1 MLPMHRSHGR
11 QYCLGYCS
19 DMITE
24 VASNIGHP
32 GLYCRRTVIKS
43 WGPVVC
49 PTYYEHSPQLL
60 SLENRTKKIPSC
72 LILHLHLYLIYI
84 YLATKNLSDNPAAGT
99 PASWLGFNISHI
111 WEPGFIRP
119 REKMF
124 LVPIRFILGGLLY
137 FLIICSCKCWNRQKL
152 PVICNKRG
160 CKKRRKTRKFSARLN
175 NVNNISQK

>member
-1 MLPMHRSHGR
+1 MLPMHRSHGH

-43 WGPVVC
+43 WGPMVS
-49 PTYYEHSPQLL
+49 PAYYEHSPQLL
-60 SLENRTKKIPSC
+60 SFENTTKKIPAVWFSTYIC
-72 LILHLHLYLIYI
+72 TWYIFTWQLKILVTTLL
-84 YLATKNLSDNPAAGT
+84 PARLR
-99 PASWLGFNISHI
+99 SWLRFNISHI
-111 WEPGFIRP
+111 WEPGFIKP

-124 LVPIRFILGGLLY
+124 LLPIRFIFGGLLSS
-137 FLIICSCKCWNRQKL
+137 LIICSWKCWNRQKL
-152 PVICNKRG
+152 PVICHKKG

>member
-1 MLPMHRSHGR
+1 MMQMPLHWHKHWWFMCSLSLVLICCQCTGLIGR

-43 WGPVVC
+43 WGPVVSPAC
-49 PTYYEHSPQLL
+49 YEHSPQIL

-84 YLATKNLSDNPAAGT
+84 YLAAKNVSDNPAAGT
-99 PASWLGFNISHI
+99 PAKLTRVQHQ
-111 WEPGFIRP
+111 PHMRT
-119 REKMF
+119 R
-124 LVPIRFILGGLLY
+124 LY
-137 FLIICSCKCWNRQKL
+137 
-152 PVICNKRG
+152 
-160 CKKRRKTRKFSARLN
+160 
-175 NVNNISQK
+175 

>member
-1 MLPMHRSHGR
+1 MLLKPSSHMLPMHRSHGR

-43 WGPVVC
+43 WGPLVS
-49 PTYYEHSPQLL
+49 PAYYEHSPQLL
-60 SLENRTKKIPSC
+60 SLENSTKKIPSC

-99 PASWLGFNISHI
+99 PMKLTRVQHQRTYENQALLGQGKKCFFYPYVSFWGAS
-111 WEPGFIRP
+111 
-119 REKMF
+119 F
-124 LVPIRFILGGLLY
+124 LF
-137 FLIICSCKCWNRQKL
+137 
-152 PVICNKRG
+152 
-160 CKKRRKTRKFSARLN
+160 
-175 NVNNISQK
+175 